1 MCVWGGWRLH
11 SSPAGTD
18 GLSSGGDDHRLD
30 GGQEPAREGG
40 VGGGREGGEGELEG
54 AIRRRRAALE

>member
-1 MCVWGGWRLH
+1 MGFH

-40 VGGGREGGEGELEG
+40 LGEGGREEKDSLKEPSDAGERL
-54 AIRRRRAALE
+54 

>member
-1 MCVWGGWRLH
+1 MAGGVGGGRLH

-40 VGGGREGGEGELEG
+40 LGEGGREEKESLKEPSDAGERL
-54 AIRRRRAALE
+54 